1 MKRTLNII
9 LILIST
15 LSYSQNSS
23 EYDVLRKIIDHEIGK
38 GTLGIYIQ
46 CEKPKISFDQ
56 KDFIEQTGLKVP
68 ENILNEIEQ
77 NGTKSSKGTWKSELI
92 SKLNYSSDF
101 IKINKCLTKED
112 AELMLKKTRKRQN
125 IISISEPIFD
135 NNSENCVISITYWK
149 FSGSAYGHRY
159 FLKKVYGIWTVI
171 VEYDTWMT

>member
-23 EYDVLRKIIDHEIGK
+23 EFDVLRKIIDHEIGK

-77 NGTKSSKGTWKSELI
+77 NGTKVAKEL
-92 SKLNYSSDF
+92 
-101 IKINKCLTKED
+101 
-112 AELMLKKTRKRQN
+112 
-125 IISISEPIFD
+125 
-135 NNSENCVISITYWK
+135 
-149 FSGSAYGHRY
+149 
-159 FLKKVYGIWTVI
+159 GIRN
-171 VEYDTWMT
+171 